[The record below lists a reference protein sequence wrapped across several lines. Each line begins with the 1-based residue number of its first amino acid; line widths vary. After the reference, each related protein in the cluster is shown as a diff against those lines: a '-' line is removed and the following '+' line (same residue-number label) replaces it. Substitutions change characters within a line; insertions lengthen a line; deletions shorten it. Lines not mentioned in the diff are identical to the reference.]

1 MEREFES
8 LNDNEV
14 LHVTRGR
21 IVMENPTFRVSE
33 FLDALA
39 QVVSEQEEIWT
50 EDSEGW
56 FAEGLDCEVLRL
68 NGQSWQRGRVR
79 LRLEFCPAS
88 APKLLRGDVPRRR
101 EASRDAGGEAV
112 RESGRDAVRD
122 VARDMNRESSRP
134 FREDVYNREDTR
146 RRPTSPMREDI
157 YSRREVIYPQDD
169 YDGEPR
175 RDS

>member
-8 LNDNEV
+8 LNENEV

-21 IVMENPTFRVSE
+21 IVMDNPTFRVSE

-39 QVVSEQEEIWT
+39 QVVSEQEEVWT

-56 FAEGLDCEVLRL
+56 FADGLDCEVLRL

-88 APKLLRGDVPRRR
+88 APKLLKGDVPRRR
-101 EASRDAGGEAV
+101 EAV
-112 RESGRDAVRD
+112 REPDREARREPGRDAVRD
-122 VARDMNRESSRP
+122 VARDMDRP
-134 FREDVYNREDTR
+134 SARPYREDVYNREDTR
-146 RRPTSPMREDI
+146 RRPSPPMREDV

-169 YDGEPR
+169 YEDEF
-175 RDS
+175 